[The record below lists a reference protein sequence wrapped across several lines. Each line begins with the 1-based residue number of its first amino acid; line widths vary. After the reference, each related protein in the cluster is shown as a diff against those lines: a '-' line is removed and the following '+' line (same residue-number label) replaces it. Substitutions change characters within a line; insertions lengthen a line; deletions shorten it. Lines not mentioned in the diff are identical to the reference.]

1 MQLFLSKNSKVC
13 FSSCGKT
20 ALTKKYGH
28 KIEQYQAL
36 KTKKILVNAVVKTP
50 TKIEAVSNFVKFKNK
65 SKAEVKY
72 EIVENDKIKA
82 KVNTLTKIK
91 NGFLNLKE
99 INEAIDDGQ
108 KYPQ

>member
-1 MQLFLSKNSKVC
+1 
-13 FSSCGKT
+13 
-20 ALTKKYGH
+20 
-28 KIEQYQAL
+28 
-36 KTKKILVNAVVKTP
+36 
-50 TKIEAVSNFVKFKNK
+50 KFKNK